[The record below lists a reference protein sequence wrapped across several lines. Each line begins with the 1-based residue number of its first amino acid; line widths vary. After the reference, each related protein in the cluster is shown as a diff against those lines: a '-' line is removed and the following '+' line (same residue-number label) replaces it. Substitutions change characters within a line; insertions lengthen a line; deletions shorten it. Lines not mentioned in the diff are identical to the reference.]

1 MHIEQLVTMAN
12 DIANFF
18 RNGSD
23 PGAGPRNVSDHL
35 RRYWDPRMRKQMIAY
50 YHSGGAGL
58 SDLAR
63 AGIELLAATPAAAPP
78 VSKASGGVSSS
89 GMSSG

>member
-18 RNGSD
+18 RGASD
-23 PGAGPRNVSDHL
+23 PGAGARNVADHL
-35 RRYWDPRMRKQMIAY
+35 RRFWAPPMRKQIIA
-50 YHSGGAGL
+50 HFDAGGSGL

-63 AGIELLAATPAAAPP
+63 EGVALLERAPAASSA
-78 VSKASGGVSSS
+78 GGQ
-89 GMSSG
+89 MSSG

>member
-18 RNGSD
+18 RSASD
-23 PGAGPRNVSDHL
+23 PGAGSRNVADHL
-35 RRYWDPRMRKQMIAY
+35 RRYWAPPMRKQIIA
-50 YHSGGAGL
+50 HFKAGGAGL

-63 AGIELLAATPAAAPP
+63 EGVGELDQAAGASSAT
-78 VSKASGGVSSS
+78 GE
-89 GMSSG
+89 MSSG

>member
-18 RNGSD
+18 RGASD
-23 PGAGPRNVSDHL
+23 PGAAARNVADHL
-35 RRYWDPRMRKQMIAY
+35 RRYWAPPMRKQIIA
-50 YHSGGAGL
+50 HFDAGGSGL

-63 AGIELLAATPAAAPP
+63 EGVAQLERAP
-78 VSKASGGVSSS
+78 GVSSAT
-89 GMSSG
+89 GEMSSG

>member
-18 RNGSD
+18 RGASD
-23 PGAGPRNVSDHL
+23 PGAAARNVADHL
-35 RRYWDPRMRKQMIAY
+35 RRYWDPRMRRQIITHYDA
-50 YHSGGAGL
+50 GGAGL

-63 AGIELLAATPAAAPP
+63 DGVALLEQAPAAAPTI
-78 VSKASGGVSSS
+78 GGQ
-89 GMSSG
+89 MSSG

>member
-18 RNGSD
+18 RGASD
-23 PGAGPRNVSDHL
+23 PGAGARNVADHL
-35 RRYWDPRMRKQMIAY
+35 RRFWDPRMRRQIIAHY
-50 YHSGGAGL
+50 DAGGKGL

-63 AGIELLAATPAAAPP
+63 EGVALLAKAPAASA
-78 VSKASGGVSSS
+78 AAGGQ
-89 GMSSG
+89 MSSG

>member
-18 RNGSD
+18 RGASE
-23 PGAGPRNVSDHL
+23 PGLGARNVADHL
-35 RRYWDPRMRKQMIAY
+35 RRFWDPRMRKQIIAH
-50 YHSGGAGL
+50 YHGGASGL
-58 SDLAR
+58 SELAR
-63 AGIELLAATPAAAPP
+63 EGVGLLEQSSA
-78 VSKASGGVSSS
+78 KASAPEAAG